1 MMRPIEVTRQNLDT
15 IDFDSIVAFEYAE
28 PGAMGTPGELN
39 FSTADGTAFHLNYL
53 HGEVSLRE
61 FCRVY
66 RQGTV
71 DPFPIPPNIW
81 SEHYLGMG
89 NHFILHAV
97 VMEKLLRDGEN
108 EPEQLLNR
116 WRESLGVPLLT
127 KQERYRWLVE
137 KAKAS
142 YPPEGSGAEL
152 TWCDACE
159 DEINLW
165 TYWQGRGCLDPEI
178 LVVGQDWGDPHSK
191 AGKALLSVEEIKA
204 GPPYDVDRV
213 FPTDRNLMALF
224 RETLGIDL
232 NRRNGSLF
240 FTNLILGYRSG
251 NASGSL
257 DTPMSQNQAFFKE
270 LVGILRPKAIICL
283 GGATFDAALAAYG
296 EPRPYSG
303 KFMQTLDAGRT
314 VSDIDGIRFFGMAHC
329 GTLGCLNRAG
339 NKKGA
344 GAEAGLEM
352 QVKDWKRIAD
362 YLRR

>member
-1 MMRPIEVTRQNLDT
+1 MIQPIEVTRQNLSA

-61 FCRVY
+61 YCLTY

-81 SEHYLGMG
+81 NEHYLGMG
-89 NHFILHAV
+89 NHFILHTV
-97 VMEKLLRDGEN
+97 VMEKLLQDGEN

-116 WRESLGVPLLT
+116 WRESLGTPLLT

-152 TWCDACE
+152 TWCDACV

-178 LVVGQDWGDPHSK
+178 LVVGQDWGDPRS
-191 AGKALLSVEEIKA
+191 EECAPTLENIRQGRSYA
-204 GPPYDVDRV
+204 ENDPS
-213 FPTDRNLMALF
+213 PTDRSLAYLMERTFGADWAE
-224 RETLGIDL
+224 RH
-232 NRRNGSLF
+232 LF
-240 FTNLILGYRSG
+240 FTNMLLGYRTRG
-251 NASGSL
+251 NTGTLKTSPVQDKAL
-257 DTPMSQNQAFFKE
+257 FKE
-270 LVGILRPKAIICL
+270 LVNILRPKIVICL
-283 GGATFDAALAAYG
+283 GARTFDAALTAFG
-296 EPRPYSG
+296 EPLPYRG
-303 KFMQTLDAGRT
+303 VFKFALEHGDT
-314 VSDIDGIRFFGMAHC
+314 VADMNGVRFFGMAHC

-344 GAEAGLEM
+344 DAKAGLEM
-352 QVKDWKRIAD
+352 QAKDWERIAD